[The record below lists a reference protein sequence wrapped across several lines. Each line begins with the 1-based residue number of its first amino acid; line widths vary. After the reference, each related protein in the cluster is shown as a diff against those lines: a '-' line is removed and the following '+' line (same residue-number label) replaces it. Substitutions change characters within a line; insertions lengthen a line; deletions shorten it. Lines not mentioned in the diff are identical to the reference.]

1 MKVEEMSCSNLIMM
15 AVATIIHN
23 YLVIILFP
31 NGILIFFFFLI
42 FSAPPLAYGSSQA
55 RGQIGPA
62 AACLHHSHSNLG
74 SEPHLQPIPQLTAMR
89 DP

>member
-31 NGILIFFFFLI
+31 NGILIFFFLI